1 MNDERRR
8 GWTAPAPRQ
17 PRAAATRDDRD
28 GPRRSRSITSRRRR
42 AVATLARWSAGIS
55 RDADRLRASLAVALA
70 VCGLALAILA
80 TWADVTI
87 HRGVGDGITPLVV
100 RHYSGRDLAAN
111 VDLTRFAPEQLSSV
125 TAGLQANGIRYVR
138 QSFSWAE
145 IEPAPG
151 EYAWERYDA
160 IVEALNRRGISPVAV
175 LHRSPSWIR
184 SPDGAA
190 AFDAPPADLTAYERF
205 VSALAS
211 RYGDKVPFV
220 QLWDLPN
227 QPSHWGNAPADAM
240 AYVSLLAVG
249 SNAARGA
256 NPNAV
261 VLLAEL
267 DPFPGDGGHQRSAV
281 PATGL
286 QRRRQRILRHR
297 RGTGRWRRAHP
308 I

>member
-1 MNDERRR
+1 M
-8 GWTAPAPRQ
+8 
-17 PRAAATRDDRD
+17 
-28 GPRRSRSITSRRRR
+28 
-42 AVATLARWSAGIS
+42 
-55 RDADRLRASLAVALA
+55 
-70 VCGLALAILA
+70 
-80 TWADVTI
+80 
-87 HRGVGDGITPLVV
+87 
-100 RHYSGRDLAAN
+100 
-111 VDLTRFAPEQLSSV
+111 

-184 SPDGAA
+184 SPAGAA

-211 RYGDKVPFV
+211 RYGDDVPFI

-227 QPSHWGNAPADAM
+227 RPSHWGNASADAM

-267 DPFPGDGGHQRSAV
+267 DPFPANGGDQRSAV

-297 RGTGRWRRAHP
+297 RGTGRWRRTHP
-308 I
+308 V

>member
-1 MNDERRR
+1 MNQERRR
-8 GWTAPAPRQ
+8 SWTAPAPRQ
-17 PRAAATRDDRD
+17 PAR
-28 GPRRSRSITSRRRR
+28 PRRTRPRQPPSLPVHHVETPK

-55 RDADRLRASLAVALA
+55 RDADRLRAALAVTLA

-87 HRGVGDGITPLVV
+87 HRGVGDGITPPVV

-125 TAGLQANGIRYVR
+125 TAGLQSNGIRYVR

-184 SPDGAA
+184 SPAG
-190 AFDAPPADLTAYERF
+190 
-205 VSALAS
+205 
-211 RYGDKVPFV
+211 
-220 QLWDLPN
+220 
-227 QPSHWGNAPADAM
+227 
-240 AYVSLLAVG
+240 
-249 SNAARGA
+249 
-256 NPNAV
+256 
-261 VLLAEL
+261 
-267 DPFPGDGGHQRSAV
+267 
-281 PATGL
+281 
-286 QRRRQRILRHR
+286 
-297 RGTGRWRRAHP
+297 
-308 I
+308 